1 MKTKRCMISLL
12 LSAALI
18 ALTLAIPA
26 GHASAAPGQRFGTP
40 AEIGQPIQQTALF
53 EGVFGKENGHDFVY
67 TTSAGNPAMFN
78 AVDLDANRLVKALP
92 LPEGKSAWSHT
103 IAPDGRVYIGVSD
116 GGAILHRYD
125 PENGTIEQL
134 GTAVSEA
141 KSIWSLTTDA
151 RGNVYGG
158 TFDQGKVFQYNPAT
172 GQFRDYGVMLEGRD
186 YVRSIAYHDGYV
198 YAGIGSIGDI
208 VKLNVETGEKTLIP
222 LKPIKGVQQYPFV
235 YGLDARGDYLFAFLS
250 GDGKAIYIIYDLKN
264 GQWLEEE
271 YWGAAGLRVSPAYNE
286 KVYFL
291 QNKELMAWDM
301 ATHEAVST
309 GIPYGSSLRNSGW
322 IELED
327 DPGFANPVLATI
339 HYGGS
344 VALFDVEAGKLTTR
358 LPGIQGSALSI
369 HSLEK
374 GPGGKLYMSGYTAAT
389 AAVYDPALAQS
400 STFTMGQAESIGI
413 SGSKVY
419 YGEYPGASIHMYD
432 TALSLQ
438 PDAAKPLQNPV
449 KLLQIGEAQDRP
461 YVNTFGDGKA
471 FFGTIP
477 SYGEVGGALA
487 VFEESDP
494 QGTLRV
500 HRNIVPGQSIVGL
513 AYRDGLIYGS
523 TTIRGGL
530 DSVTPETKAKMFIWD
545 VAAEQK
551 IAEWEPDIPG
561 MAKAPIMISGLTFD
575 QDGLLWAA
583 ADGALFA
590 IDPQTKAIVKSKQIF
605 SGVQNYG
612 MWRPIHIRFAEDGLM
627 YADLYGKLIAVDP
640 GTLAH
645 VDSGIATSLFD
656 IGDDGRIYYAQE
668 GRLMSVALE
677 EEQYAKPGELRLTA
691 PSSAVPGATF
701 EIRVKMDAAAGLY
714 GANLSFGFDP
724 RQLELKEIKRGGSF
738 GDGSY
743 LDSRIDQA
751 GGLAYAVLSATGPR
765 GVNGDADLL
774 SLVFEAK
781 EGTGQASVVL
791 KKGSTVGAQ
800 HTPESGLLYPT
811 DHDVA
816 VSVALKKHRED
827 VNGDGKV
834 SIEDLVAVAKQAG
847 KPITDARFDLNGDG
861 KVDVT
866 DVALVALI
874 LFEED

>member
-1 MKTKRCMISLL
+1 MRTKRYTLALL
-12 LSAALI
+12 LSVALI
-18 ALTLAIPA
+18 AAALAIPA
-26 GHASAAPGQRFGTP
+26 HHASAAPAHHFGTP
-40 AEIGQPIQQTALF
+40 VELGEPIQQAALF
-53 EGVFGKENGHDFVY
+53 EGVYGKENGHDMVY

-78 AVDLDANRLVKALP
+78 AVDLDANRLVKAVP

-103 IAPDGRVYIGVSD
+103 ITPDGSVYIGVSD
-116 GGAILHRYD
+116 GGPILHRYNPD
-125 PENGTIEQL
+125 SGTIEQL
-134 GTAVSEA
+134 GTAVSDA
-141 KSIWSLTTDA
+141 KSIWSLTVDEN
-151 RGNVYGG
+151 GNVYGG
-158 TFDQGKVFQYNPAT
+158 TFDQGKVFQYNPST
-172 GQFRDYGVMLEGRD
+172 GQFRDYGVMVEGRD

-222 LKPIKGVQQYPFV
+222 LKPIDGVQQYPFV
-235 YGLDARGDYLFAFLS
+235 YGLDVHGDYLFAFLS
-250 GDGKAIYIIYDLKN
+250 GDGKAIYIIYDLAS
-264 GQWLEEE
+264 GAWLEEE
-271 YWGAAGLRVSPAYNE
+271 YWGAAGLRASPAYNG

-301 ATHEAVST
+301 ATREAVST
-309 GIPYGSSLRNSGW
+309 GISYGSSLRNSGW
-322 IELED
+322 VELED
-327 DPGFANPVLATI
+327 DPGFKNPVLATV

-344 VALFDVEAGKLTTR
+344 VALFDVEAGKVTTR

-369 HSLEK
+369 HALEK
-374 GPGGKLYMSGYTAAT
+374 GPGGKLFMSGYTAAT
-389 AAVYDPALAQS
+389 AAVYDPAIEQF

-413 SGSKVY
+413 SGSRVY
-419 YGEYPGASIHMYD
+419 YGEYPGASIHKYD
-432 TALSLQ
+432 TALPLQ
-438 PDAAKPLQNPV
+438 PDAAKPNQNPV
-449 KLLQIGEAQDRP
+449 KLLQIGESQDRP

-477 SYGEVGGALA
+477 SYGEIGGALA

-500 HRNIVPGQSIVGL
+500 YRNIVPGQSIVGL

-530 DSVTPETKAKMFIWD
+530 DSATPETRAKMFIWD
-545 VAAEQK
+545 VAKEQK
-551 IAEWEPDIPG
+551 IAEWEPNIPG
-561 MAKAPIMISGLTFD
+561 ASKAPIMISGLTFD
-575 QDGLLWAA
+575 KDGLLWAA

-612 MWRPIHIRFAEDGLM
+612 MWRPIHFRFSDDGFM

-640 GTLAH
+640 ETLAY
-645 VDSGIATSLFD
+645 VDSGIATALFD
-656 IGDDGRIYYAQE
+656 VGDDGRIYYAQE

-677 EEQYAKPGELRLTA
+677 EEQYASPGELRLTA
-691 PSSAVPGATF
+691 PIAAVPGTTF
-701 EIRVKMDAAAGLY
+701 EIRVRMDEAVGLY
-714 GANLSFGFDP
+714 GANMAFSFDP
-724 RQLELKEIKRGGSF
+724 RQLELKEIKRGDSF
-738 GDGSY
+738 GEGAF

-751 GGLAYAVLSATGPR
+751 GGSAFAVVSATGAN
-765 GVNGDADLL
+765 GVNGNMDILRLL
-774 SLVFEAK
+774 FEAK
-781 EGTGQASVVL
+781 EGSGQAAVVL
-791 KKGSTVGAQ
+791 KKGSTVGAV
-800 HTPESGLLYPT
+800 HTPDSGVLYPT
-811 DHDVA
+811 DRDLT
-816 VSVALKKHRED
+816 VSVALKQHRED

-847 KPITDARFDLNGDG
+847 KPGADERYDLNGDG

-874 LFEED
+874 LFED